1 MANELPGELV
11 AKIRNA
17 KTLNEIWA
25 AFNDFYELNDELG
38 AITGQLAKA
47 KIIANLETIVKN
59 LNVRRKGTETK
70 KRFLNF

>member
-1 MANELPGELV
+1 MANELPGELL

-25 AFNDFYELNDELG
+25 AFNEFYELNDQLG
-38 AITGQLAKA
+38 AVTGPLAKA
-47 KIIANLETIVKN
+47 KIIGNLETIVKN
-59 LNVRRKGTETK
+59 LSVRPKGAQK